1 MAAQLVRCLRC
12 GRRNRLPA
20 AGPGIPR
27 CGRCRAALPWITD
40 AGDDDFAE
48 ITDARMPVLVD
59 IWAPWC
65 PQCWRANS
73 ALDRLACTLAGQVKV
88 VKINVARAP
97 RLRYRFV
104 VESVPTLMVLRGR
117 QVVAYRAGEPPEP
130 SLRAWLDH
138 ARQTVA
144 VSDGDR
150 LGLLASLS
158 STRPTGMARRS
169 AGA

>member
-1 MAAQLVRCLRC
+1 
-12 GRRNRLPA
+12 
-20 AGPGIPR
+20 
-27 CGRCRAALPWITD
+27 
-40 AGDDDFAE
+40 
-48 ITDARMPVLVD
+48 MPVLVD

-65 PQCWRANS
+65 PLCWRAS
-73 ALDRLACTLAGQVKV
+73 PALDRLACTLAGQVKV

-97 RLRYRFV
+97 RLRHRFV

-144 VSDGDR
+144 INDDDR

-169 AGA
+169 AGRGEIDPLHRCLERHRTADCGGHSGSRRSHLYRAAV

>member
-1 MAAQLVRCLRC
+1 MAADLVRCLRC
-12 GRRNRLPA
+12 GQRNRLPA

-40 AGDDDFAE
+40 GGDHDFAE
-48 ITDARMPVLVD
+48 ITDASMPVLVD

-65 PQCWRANS
+65 PLCWRASS
-73 ALDRLACTLAGQVKV
+73 ALDRLARTLAGKVKV

-97 RLRYRFV
+97 RLRRRFV

-150 LGLLASLS
+150 HGLLASPS
-158 STRPTGMARRS
+158 SPRPTGMARRS
-169 AGA
+169 ARA